1 MTEQMLLLRAM
12 LDDAGIE
19 WRDDS
24 ENGIGLPIDRTKF
37 KYRTYEW
44 SVIHGFGTYGGW
56 NHWSV
61 DEGLLELMSD
71 VVNHGQPIGWLT
83 ASEVMEHVLGGGK

>member
-1 MTEQMLLLRAM
+1 MTEQMLLLRSM

-24 ENGIGLPIDRTKF
+24 EGSMLPIDRTKF
-37 KYRTYEW
+37 NYRTYEW
-44 SVIHGFGTYGGW
+44 SVIHGYGTYGGW
-56 NHWSV
+56 DRWN
-61 DEGLLELMSD
+61 DDQGLLELMSD
-71 VVNHGQPIGWLT
+71 VVNHGYPIGWLT